1 MQLVNADG
9 SLNGSDFIVNSFSTG
24 NQLNSAS
31 AALADGGFVVV
42 WQTQFQ
48 DFTGYAIK
56 GQRFNADGS
65 LNGSDFIVNTY
76 GVGDQDMPS
85 VTGLAD
91 GGFVVAWQSEGQD
104 GDGAGVYAQRYAAD
118 GSANGGEFRLS
129 VTTSGEQTA
138 PDLVELT
145 GGDLVAAWSTGG
157 TFADDVIVRL
167 FTLPTDFNIY
177 ATAGGFEDWEVMTG
191 SSVDPVIPPLPS
203 DTLVVWPNIDG
214 TVTYIIG
221 YGFEYN
227 LLTGEPTAG
236 TVTTLEHRSGVG
248 GTLLGDGQGLS
259 LSLVTLYGFVG
270 SDDADALENFLTYVF
285 AGDDNF
291 TSEDPDDTEIAG
303 FAGDDVITAGPGS
316 DMIEGGPG
324 ANVIDGGDNG
334 ILGDTASYLDSSQAV
349 QVDLGAG
356 TAAGGDAAGDVL
368 TNIENLMGS
377 GLADTLTGDD
387 GDNFLE
393 GAGGADVLDGGEGD
407 DFAAYTTSAVG
418 VTVNLGTGV
427 ATGGD
432 AQGDTFTNIEHLV
445 GSAHADTLTGDDN
458 ANIIEGGGGADAIDG
473 ADQIWGVGWNG
484 MPVVIGPDI
493 ASYVVSP
500 EAVSINLELGTTSGG
515 DAAGD
520 TLTDIEGLMG
530 SSFDDTLIGDGGQN
544 WIAGMAGAD
553 YLDGGGEPVGSAGDF
568 VDYELSPDAVTVD
581 LEAGTGSGGFA
592 DGDQIY
598 NFENI
603 LASVFDDTL
612 YGSTADNGFQG
623 GYGADYIDG
632 RGGNDTAVYE
642 ESFEAVEI
650 NLATGTVS
658 GGTATGDTLVSIE
671 NLLGSAFGDVLI
683 GSSVANVLIA
693 NAGDDRLSG
702 GAGGDVLDGGDGTD
716 TADYQDSNTAI
727 VINLGLGAALGGH
740 AAGDTLSSIENIIGS
755 AFNDTIYGDANVNVL
770 TGGAGQDTLAGQD
783 GDDQLFGGDGNDAL
797 SGGNNDD
804 ELNGEAGD
812 DRLFGNTGN
821 DTING
826 GAGDD
831 FTNGGDGDDTI
842 NGGDDDDNVLV
853 GGNGNDTIHGDDG
866 SDGINGSDGD
876 DMLYGDLGND
886 RLYGGTGLDQMW
898 GGEGDDTM
906 GGLGGDDTL
915 YGGEG
920 ADGMNGGGDN
930 DIMYGEAGEDR
941 LFGGLGAD
949 TLVGGADNDLL
960 VGQGGIDTFVFEANW
975 GHDQISGYGL
985 DVTGLPYVDEVID
998 MSALGITFADLT
1010 IAPNGVHTLVY
1021 ITADGSANNTI
1032 EILYRST
1039 STITESDFLF

>member
-1 MQLVNADG
+1 MRLGARA
-9 SLNGSDFIVNSFSTG
+9 T
-24 NQLNSAS
+24 
-31 AALADGGFVVV
+31 GGFVVV

-65 LNGSDFIVNTY
+65 LNSSDFIVNTY
-76 GVGDQDMPS
+76 GVGDQEVPS

-118 GSANGGEFRLS
+118 GSANGDEFRLS

-157 TFADDVIVRL
+157 TFADDVVVRL

-177 ATAGGFEDWEVMTG
+177 AAAGGFEDWEVMPG
-191 SSVDPVIPPLPS
+191 SSVDP
-203 DTLVVWPNIDG
+203 
-214 TVTYIIG
+214 
-221 YGFEYN
+221 
-227 LLTGEPTAG
+227 
-236 TVTTLEHRSGVG
+236 
-248 GTLLGDGQGLS
+248 
-259 LSLVTLYGFVG
+259 
-270 SDDADALENFLTYVF
+270 
-285 AGDDNF
+285 
-291 TSEDPDDTEIAG
+291 
-303 FAGDDVITAGPGS
+303 
-316 DMIEGGPG
+316 
-324 ANVIDGGDNG
+324 
-334 ILGDTASYLDSSQAV
+334 
-349 QVDLGAG
+349 
-356 TAAGGDAAGDVL
+356 
-368 TNIENLMGS
+368 
-377 GLADTLTGDD
+377 
-387 GDNFLE
+387 
-393 GAGGADVLDGGEGD
+393 
-407 DFAAYTTSAVG
+407 
-418 VTVNLGTGV
+418 VNLGTGV

-432 AQGDTFTNIEHLV
+432 AQGDTFTNIDDLV
-445 GSAHADTLTGDDN
+445 GSAHAYTLTGDEN
-458 ANIIEGGGGADAIDG
+458 ADII
-473 ADQIWGVGWNG
+473 
-484 MPVVIGPDI
+484 
-493 ASYVVSP
+493 
-500 EAVSINLELGTTSGG
+500 
-515 DAAGD
+515 
-520 TLTDIEGLMG
+520 
-530 SSFDDTLIGDGGQN
+530 
-544 WIAGMAGAD
+544 
-553 YLDGGGEPVGSAGDF
+553 
-568 VDYELSPDAVTVD
+568 
-581 LEAGTGSGGFA
+581 
-592 DGDQIY
+592 
-598 NFENI
+598 
-603 LASVFDDTL
+603 
-612 YGSTADNGFQG
+612 
-623 GYGADYIDG
+623 
-632 RGGNDTAVYE
+632 
-642 ESFEAVEI
+642 
-650 NLATGTVS
+650 
-658 GGTATGDTLVSIE
+658 
-671 NLLGSAFGDVLI
+671 
-683 GSSVANVLIA
+683 
-693 NAGDDRLSG
+693 
-702 GAGGDVLDGGDGTD
+702 DGGDGTD
-716 TADYQDSNTAI
+716 TADYQDSNAAI
-727 VINLGLGAALGGH
+727 VINLGLGAALGGD
-740 AAGDTLSSIENIIGS
+740 AAGDALSSIENIIGS
-755 AFNDTIYGDANVNVL
+755 ALNDTIYGDANINVL

-831 FTNGGDGDDTI
+831 FTNGGDGDDII

-898 GGEGDDTM
+898 GGDGDDTM